1 MCRGEH
7 ELEFR
12 ASFSRNSTISGPVV
26 KLCVKPDPNNPVK
39 LRVEYDS
46 ETVLRAGDLFPG
58 AYSQHKRNIFFVSS
72 IQTAHSG
79 LTRSLVFCV
88 CSV

>member
-12 ASFSRNSTISGPVV
+12 GSFSRTTTISGPVV

-39 LRVEYDS
+39 LIVEYDS
-46 ETVLRAGDLFPG
+46 EAILRAGDIFPG
-58 AYSQHKRNIFFVSS
+58 VYSQHRKMLLF
-72 IQTAHSG
+72 
-79 LTRSLVFCV
+79 
-88 CSV
+88 